1 MESQLSLEVQTTKM
15 ITTQEFTSDPD
26 LLVVRLS
33 PSFLTK
39 AQRLVEFM
47 NGEDNGVESMV
58 THDLELYLYD
68 IADKEEPD
76 SDVRTEV
83 FKGDDNVSYVEHE
96 SSIRYTECITIIDR
110 SGAVSV
116 RIESGD
122 DLGTFLTSDI
132 GTVRELMNRFGMSPN

>member
-1 MESQLSLEVQTTKM
+1 MDVK
-15 ITTQEFTSDPD
+15 
-26 LLVVRLS
+26 
-33 PSFLTK
+33 
-39 AQRLVEFM
+39 

-58 THDLELYLYD
+58 THDLEFYLYD
-68 IADKEEPD
+68 ITDKEEPD

-83 FKGDDNVSYVEHE
+83 FKGEDNVSYVEHE

-122 DLGTFLTSDI
+122 DLGTFLMSDI
-132 GTVRELMNRFGMSPN
+132 GTVSELMTRFGMSTN